1 MDRVDIG
8 DDKLVVQSISLLFT
22 VFRHVNSS
30 KLAQVPNSVLNT
42 LWIHNVSRSEAMK
55 EQLTI
60 SVSFDTTLEDIQL
73 LKNELHAF
81 VTDKE
86 NARDFQPDVE
96 VEITDIAAMGNLQLT
111 VDIRHKSNWSNET
124 VRAARR
130 SKFMCALV
138 LALRKIPINAP
149 GGGGA
154 ALGSED
160 KPSYSVAVSD
170 EQAAS
175 NRAAFDKT
183 KDAKRLFPNKKSE
196 DAQETADRGLSTG
209 MDQPDPR
216 DSATPPPF
224 RRRQTPM
231 SESTALNSL
240 NTRNPAAD
248 TALNSED
255 VVEPTSP
262 KSVTRSVSGAT
273 ERTDLDRTTS
283 INEVRNMLRR
293 ESTRGK
299 RHPPSRSTPR
309 IAITNGSTTKLPRP
323 NNGSGFEYDPYAFNS
338 NSQSNILA
346 RKDSTPKSV
355 PESPQTSSRDP
366 SWPQP
371 PTGTYLPKPTINEEE
386 APPPNPQPFQQQQA
400 PAVQPVQQTYSP
412 PPPPKE
418 KSYTNLRNPDS
429 TPSSPIVQPP
439 VRPRDPAQ
447 NRAPSPV
454 RNPFQINALRSQAQG
469 GDVPR
474 AVSRPDSQVHTSG
487 SRSDMGVGSQPR
499 RPVPA
504 NGNTFAKEQSHER
517 PTAAAGIVR
526 PARSDSLGGSRLER

>member
-1 MDRVDIG
+1 
-8 DDKLVVQSISLLFT
+8 
-22 VFRHVNSS
+22 
-30 KLAQVPNSVLNT
+30 
-42 LWIHNVSRSEAMK
+42 MK

-73 LKNELHAF
+73 LKNELHTF

-86 NARDFQPDVE
+86 NSRDFQADVE

-111 VDIRHKSNWSNET
+111 IDIRHKSNWANET

-160 KPSYSVAVSD
+160 KPSYSVTVSD
-170 EQAAS
+170 QQAAT
-175 NRAAFDKT
+175 NRAAFDKA

-196 DAQETADRGLSTG
+196 DAQETTDRGLSTG
-209 MDQPDPR
+209 MDEPDPR
-216 DSATPPPF
+216 DYPTPPPL
-224 RRRQTPM
+224 RRRQPPL

-248 TALNSED
+248 TALNPKD

-262 KSVTRSVSGAT
+262 RSVTRSVSGAT
-273 ERTDLDRTTS
+273 ERTDLDRTIS
-283 INEVRNMLRR
+283 INEVRNILRR

-299 RHPPSRSTPR
+299 RHPPNGSTPR
-309 IAITNGSTTKLPRP
+309 SNADKLPRP
-323 NNGSGFEYDPYAFNS
+323 NNGSRFEYDPYAYNS
-338 NSQSNILA
+338 HSQSNVLA
-346 RKDSTPKSV
+346 RKNSTPKSV
-355 PESPQTSSRDP
+355 PESPQSSSRDP

-371 PTGTYLPKPTINEEE
+371 PTGTYLPKPTISEEE
-386 APPPNPQPFQQQQA
+386 APPPNHQLIAQQIPQQKA
-400 PAVQPVQQTYSP
+400 PVVQPVQQTYSP
-412 PPPPKE
+412 PPPPKDT
-418 KSYTNLRNPDS
+418 SYSNLRNADS

-447 NRAPSPV
+447 IRAPSPV
-454 RNPFQINALRSQAQG
+454 RNPFQIHALRSQAQG

-474 AVSRPDSQVHTSG
+474 AISRPDSQVHTSG
-487 SRSDMGVGSQPR
+487 SRSDIGGGSQSR
-499 RPVPA
+499 RPVPG
-504 NGNTFAKEQSHER
+504 NGNTFAKEQSQER
-517 PTAAAGIVR
+517 PVAAAGVVR
-526 PARSDSLGGSRLER
+526 PARSDSLGGSRLEG